1 MSKPRT
7 NFSDAKNI
15 AANQSLATMDRDCYR
30 RFRGLQSD
38 NSDTCREGD
47 SGVTDQT
54 FHTPVRS
61 PTEHDMDVRKCGGPP
76 QQNGPPRTRRAVDS
90 RAQGARRY
98 FSASS
103 GTKAGRFGVFGA
115 TASFSTLNTR

>member
-7 NFSDAKNI
+7 NFSAEENI
-15 AANQSLATMDRDCYR
+15 APNQSFATSDWDCYR

-54 FHTPVRS
+54 FHAAVRS
-61 PTEHDMDVRKCGGPP
+61 PAKHNMDVRKCGWQA

-90 RAQGARRY
+90 RTKRRGY
-98 FSASS
+98 FNASS